1 MGYREGP
8 APGEPMDGGWPD
20 LRGLPRHHLP
30 AVLRAR
36 RGREGCERNLHE
48 DQREDHG
55 GEEDNAEVSAPG
67 RNSFHTPPKCSITCN
82 LVIYTLY
89 VFSTFSHAL
98 VLASH
103 CFCSMPMIMCEYA
116 HAMGSAYGS
125 GCADFERAFR
135 LLEFRRCLLATFG
148 PVSKLPFDHF
158 PICLFSS
165 RSQTRPKHKPV
176 HRWFI
181 LALEYLVGCTA
192 PFCILNSFLF

>member
-1 MGYREGP
+1 M
-8 APGEPMDGGWPD
+8 
-20 LRGLPRHHLP
+20 
-30 AVLRAR
+30 
-36 RGREGCERNLHE
+36 
-48 DQREDHG
+48 
-55 GEEDNAEVSAPG
+55 
-67 RNSFHTPPKCSITCN
+67 
-82 LVIYTLY
+82 
-89 VFSTFSHAL
+89 FSTFSHAL

-116 HAMGSAYGS
+116 HAMGSAFGS

-192 PFCILNSFLF
+192 PFCIQIHFFSNYFLMQCVLSLIRDFASRCRCRFLAFLLRIFPAQQPVTVSRRP